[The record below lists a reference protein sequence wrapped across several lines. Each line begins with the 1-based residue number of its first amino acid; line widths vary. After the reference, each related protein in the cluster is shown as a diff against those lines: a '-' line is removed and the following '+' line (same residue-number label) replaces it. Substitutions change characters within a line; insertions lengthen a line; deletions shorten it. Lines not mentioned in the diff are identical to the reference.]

1 MKEVIIG
8 ETNKVF
14 IKSLERFAKQNDQ
27 DIKDI
32 QLVISLDESDE
43 LFYQICIKGVPQS
56 NVTLKE
62 ILGIKTIDFKGYTM
76 FIPPYL
82 MQIMSK
88 LINEQQNKDV
98 KVVICYN
105 TTREYCAY
113 FLFCE
118 KKKVREI
125 YLNDLIE

>member
-1 MKEVIIG
+1 MKEVIIS

-14 IKSLERFAKQNDQ
+14 VKALEKFAKQKDQ
-27 DIKDI
+27 ELKDI
-32 QLVISLDESDE
+32 QLIISLDENNE
-43 LFYQICIKGVPQS
+43 LNYKYCIKGVFDC

-62 ILGIKTIDFKGYTM
+62 ILGIKTIDFKGFTL

-82 MQIMSK
+82 MQIMGK
-88 LINEQQNKDV
+88 LINEQKSQLV
-98 KVVICYN
+98 EVVIVYN
-105 TTREYCAY
+105 VVKDYCAY